1 MSELFCSDS
10 YFGGD
15 IDDKLGGRKTVSLIR
30 GGNR

>member
-1 MSELFCSDS
+1 MSELLCSDS

-15 IDDKLGGRKTVSLIR
+15 IDDKFGGRNTVSLIR